1 MSLND
6 KINEAIL
13 KDFKPKKYDNAVL
26 ANILTMSKEESHRR
40 SQEIIFGERINRNK
54 YPQFIYDFQEAKE

>member
-13 KDFKPKKYDNAVL
+13 KDFKPKKYDNDVL
-26 ANILTMSKEESHRR
+26 CNILTMSKEELYRR
-40 SQEIIFGERINRNK
+40 SQEIIFGERIKQNK
-54 YPQFIYDFQEAKE
+54 YPQFIYDFQEEK